1 MNKILILLRNAFIL
15 SLTVFFLM
23 ACNEKREPVKIGLSI
38 NLSGRGGA
46 AGDYIRDGAM
56 IAVEEI
62 NNKGGVKGHPI
73 SLLIKDDKNT
83 KEGVL
88 LADKE
93 LIEAGVPVIIGH
105 TYSQNTI
112 MAYDYVT
119 SRKTLLFAPYTGTS
133 TLSGKDDYFIR
144 SSVDTNLY
152 GRALANLLEKRKI
165 DTASFLLDMS
175 NRSFVTEYVDATTK
189 FSNVKFHTSEINSK
203 GKVDWGGSID
213 ELLRSGPDDAIILL
227 TEVTMTGIASQK
239 LRLKGF
245 NGHLIATLW
254 AQTPDLI
261 RYGGEAVEG
270 LSLVTFISNTYENTI
285 YDTFY
290 EKMMK
295 RFKRAPTARSMRSYE
310 AVYLIATAM
319 RDCSSFTA
327 EEIKKNLLSLSNF
340 NNIMG
345 PVKFDSFGDVVRP
358 VYEIVIRDGTFFNAG
373 QLL

>member
-1 MNKILILLRNAFIL
+1 MDTILISFRNIFIL
-15 SLTVFFLM
+15 FLTVFLLM
-23 ACNEKREPVKIGLSI
+23 ACAEKKEPVKIGLSI

-62 NNKGGVKGHPI
+62 NDKGGVKGHPI
-73 SLLIKDDKNT
+73 SLIIKDDKNT

-88 LADKE
+88 SADKE
-93 LIEAGVPVIIGH
+93 LIDEGVPVIIGH
-105 TYSQNTI
+105 AYSQSTV

-119 SRKTLLFAPYTGTS
+119 SRNTLLFTPYTATS
-133 TLSGKDDYFIR
+133 DLSGKDDYFIR

-152 GRALANLLEKRKI
+152 GRALSILLEKRKI
-165 DTASFLLDMS
+165 STVSCLLDMS
-175 NRSFVTEYVDATTK
+175 NKSFVTEYVDATKKYT
-189 FSNVKFHTSEINSK
+189 NVKCNTSEINSK
-203 GKVDWGGSID
+203 GGVDWEISID
-213 ELLRSGPDDAIILL
+213 KLLRPDPDAIILL

-245 NGHLIATLW
+245 KGHLIATLW

-270 LSLVTFISNTYENTI
+270 LSIVTFINNKYENII
-285 YDTFY
+285 YESFY

-295 RFKRAPTARSMRSYE
+295 SFKHAPTARSVRSYE
-310 AVYLIATAM
+310 AIYLIATAM
-319 RDCSSFTA
+319 RSCSNFTS
-327 EEIKKNLLSLSNF
+327 EEIKKNLLSLSDF

-345 PVKFDSFGDVVRP
+345 PVKFDAFGDVVRP
-358 VYEIVIRDGTFFNAG
+358 IYEIVIRNGKFFNAG
-373 QLL
+373 HLL